1 MRTHPSSLLIAGLM
15 AAALAAPAHAKQ
27 DDRGHGNGNGNG
39 NSHHAQQGND
49 RGQGASRYDD
59 RDHDRDRD
67 RYDRPYDRIQE
78 DLIRSIFRDNRDLVQ
93 RGDSL
98 PPGIRKNLARGKP
111 LPPGIARQLDPRLV
125 NRLPHYDG
133 YEWRQIDGDVV
144 LAEITT
150 GIIESIIYD
159 VIY

>member
-1 MRTHPSSLLIAGLM
+1 MRTHSSSLLIAGLL
-15 AAALAAPAHAKQ
+15 AAALTAPAHAKQ
-27 DDRGHGNGNGNG
+27 DDRGHGNGNGNGNG

-49 RGQGASRYDD
+49 RGQGANRYDD

-98 PPGIRKNLARGKP
+98 PPGGVNAAMVSARRSSIAAADARGTCCAASRR
-111 LPPGIARQLDPRLV
+111 IA
-125 NRLPHYDG
+125 
-133 YEWRQIDGDVV
+133 
-144 LAEITT
+144 
-150 GIIESIIYD
+150 SIATAPIRRMSWS
-159 VIY
+159 